1 MEFYASIAAGVCT
14 ICLGFETDPVQS
26 SDPVNGFTPD
36 SFNFSGIS
44 EEVMNGFRWN
54 FMHR

>member
-26 SDPVNGFTPD
+26 SDPGTRHGFK
-36 SFNFSGIS
+36 IARQIALI
-44 EEVMNGFRWN
+44 VMDRFQ
-54 FMHR
+54 